1 MAIDIGTQ
9 IVIVLAFGIMAIL
22 TKRNFPDISRYF
34 GWTTLIIFALFS
46 IVDIIDALKLIG

>member
-9 IVIVLAFGIMAIL
+9 IIIVLAFGIMAIL